1 LQVGSSVFQA
11 RGVSVMKF
19 LLGLSA
25 LIILFFMGL
34 LYSRSCKKTADD
46 FLQKY
51 IEENN
56 VMLRKDGRYG
66 EDSVFS

>member
-1 LQVGSSVFQA
+1 V
-11 RGVSVMKF
+11 KF